1 MESRHSKRVP
11 ASIIDLSLVE
21 TGQIST
27 ESSEISD
34 IRVVVANFIRNFA
47 GGRNCADAWWYVAIE
62 DESMNKD
69 FLTISI
75 FVFALGK
82 EEVMDLLVRCNILKR
97 IINNR
102 F

>member
-1 MESRHSKRVP
+1 MDTSEDRRTPS
-11 ASIIDLSLVE
+11 SIVDLSLVE
-21 TGQIST
+21 TGQVST

-69 FLTISI
+69 FLTISSS
-75 FVFALGK
+75 V
-82 EEVMDLLVRCNILKR
+82 
-97 IINNR
+97 
-102 F
+102 